1 MTETGTISAGG
12 LEFFLENR
20 GGRDDGDGGPSLQ
33 VLGDVNGEKVQ
44 LLRFDM
50 FRNCPHYHYA
60 PDGRN
65 QRYDLDPLII
75 DDGMGWALGL
85 IGRRLPAL
93 LAKAGQPALATTE
106 TISAVNRALP
116 DIERRWRALA

>member
-1 MTETGTISAGG
+1 MTATISAGG
-12 LEFFLENR
+12 LEFFFENR

-33 VLGDVNGEKVQ
+33 VLGMVSGQKTQ

-50 FRNCPHYHYA
+50 FRICPHYHYE

-75 DDGMGWALGL
+75 DDGIGWALGL
-85 IGRRLPAL
+85 IGRKLPEL
-93 LAKAGQPALATTE
+93 LAKAGHASLATPDTVS
-106 TISAVNRALP
+106 TVARALP
-116 DIERRWRALA
+116 EIEQKWRELL